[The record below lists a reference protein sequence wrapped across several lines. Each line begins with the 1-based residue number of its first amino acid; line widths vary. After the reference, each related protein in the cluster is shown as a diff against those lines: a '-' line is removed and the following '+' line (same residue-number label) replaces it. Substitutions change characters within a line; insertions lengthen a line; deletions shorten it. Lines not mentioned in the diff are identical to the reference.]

1 MSAVRFFTLLGTGCI
16 VLGFVMVFSGSE
28 ALAVPS
34 GILFAAGFLIGSVL
48 WIRRAFFGIRGLV
61 SDAKAV
67 LSSDTEEVR
76 IVDVT
81 DPKGFFGPRST
92 VTVEVEGED
101 GTTRQFDRDIPMP
114 WPWALA
120 YKVAKRFPATKT
132 PDLGEELAAQLRRQG
147 MNVSATH
154 GDASA
159 DAVPVDPAT
168 SRS

>member
-1 MSAVRFFTLLGTGCI
+1 MSAVRFFTLLGTACI
-16 VLGFVMVFSGSE
+16 VLGFAMVFIDAE
-28 ALAVPS
+28 ALATPS
-34 GILFAAGFLIGSVL
+34 GILFAAGFLIGGVL

-92 VTVEVEGED
+92 VTVEIEGED

-120 YKVAKRFPATKT
+120 YKFAKRFPATKT
-132 PDLGEELAAQLRRQG
+132 PDLGEELAGQLRRQG
-147 MNVSATH
+147 LNVTATH
-154 GDASA
+154 GDATEG
-159 DAVPVDPAT
+159 AVPVT
-168 SRS
+168 TRT